1 MSPVGFQFFIALCP
15 CAGWPK
21 SVFMEAVQLNR
32 PVSSKSSYLQ
42 ASKWVLRVLE
52 AFAISDETALTSALR
67 AAENLNLDGED
78 IAVVVLSSQPIWAFH
93 PEAFRF
99 RRQ

>member
-1 MSPVGFQFFIALCP
+1 
-15 CAGWPK
+15 
-21 SVFMEAVQLNR
+21 MEAVQLKR
-32 PVSSKSSYLQ
+32 PVSSNSSFLQ

-78 IAVVVLSSQPIWAFH
+78 IAASGAVAVLSSQPILAFH
-93 PEAFRF
+93 SEAFQF
-99 RRQ
+99 

>member
-1 MSPVGFQFFIALCP
+1 
-15 CAGWPK
+15 
-21 SVFMEAVQLNR
+21 MEAVQLNR

-67 AAENLNLDGED
+67 AAENLNLDGEH
-78 IAVVVLSSQPIWAFH
+78 IAASGAVAVLSSQPILAFH
-93 PEAFRF
+93 SEAFQF
-99 RRQ
+99 